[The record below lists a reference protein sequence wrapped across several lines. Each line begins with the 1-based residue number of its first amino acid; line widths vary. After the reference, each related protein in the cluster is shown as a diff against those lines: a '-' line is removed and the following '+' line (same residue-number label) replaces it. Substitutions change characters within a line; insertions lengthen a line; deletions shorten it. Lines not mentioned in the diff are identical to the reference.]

1 MIQIFDQEI
10 LLTISNLRIS
20 DKNNDKEKY
29 VYKVYRIT
37 FDSAGSWSFDEDRD
51 DKDYKALMEML

>member
-20 DKNNDKEKY
+20 DKNSDKEKY
-29 VYKVYRIT
+29 VYKVYGIT
-37 FDSAGSWSFDEDRD
+37 FDSAGSWSFDKDRD
-51 DKDYKALMEML
+51 DDRDIMTG